1 MFCEK
6 KFVSKKHLDEYL
18 NFLEYNPFDDK
29 HKKPLL
35 IYIHGAGSRG
45 DALSKM
51 ANVGPIKELNN
62 GRDIDAIIIAPQCH
76 RDTWFDL
83 FSVLVEFIEDYKS
96 RENVDESRVY
106 IAGVSMGAYAT
117 WQMCISHP
125 DWFAAAV
132 PVCGGGMYWNAARLK
147 YLPIWAF
154 HGALDNVVYAEES
167 IKMVSA
173 INGKGVNAKL
183 TIFSHDNHNSWD
195 NAFSSDELW
204 KWLFEQKRS

>member
-125 DWFAAAV
+125 DWFAAAI
-132 PVCGGGMYWNAARLK
+132 PVCGGGMYWNAVRLK
-147 YLPIWAF
+147 DLPIWAF
-154 HGALDNVVYAEES
+154 HGALDKVVYPEES
-167 IKMVSA
+167 VKMVEA
-173 INGKGVNAKL
+173 VNRNGGSAKL
-183 TIFSHDNHNSWD
+183 TIFPEDSHNSWD
-195 NAFSSDELW
+195 STYQTEEMW
-204 KWLFEQKRS
+204 EWLFNQKRG

>member
-6 KFVSKKHLDEYL
+6 KFISKKHLGEHL

-29 HKKPLL
+29 SKKPLL

-45 DALSKM
+45 DTLSKM
-51 ANVGPIKELNN
+51 ANVGPIKELND
-62 GRDIDAIIIAPQCH
+62 GRNIDAIIIAPQCH
-76 RDTWFDL
+76 SDTWFDL
-83 FSVLVEFIEDYKS
+83 FSVLAEFIEDYKI

-106 IAGVSMGAYAT
+106 ITGVSMGAYAT

-154 HGALDNVVYAEES
+154 HGALDNVVFAEES
-167 IKMVSA
+167 VEMVSA
-173 INGKGVNAKL
+173 INSNGGNAKL
-183 TIFSHDNHNSWD
+183 TIFSHDSHNSWD
-195 NAFSSDELW
+195 NTFSNDELW
-204 KWLFEQKRS
+204 QWLFEQKRR

>member
-1 MFCEK
+1 MFYEK
-6 KFVSKKHLDEYL
+6 KFISKKHLGEYL

-29 HKKPLL
+29 TKKPLL

-51 ANVGPIKELNN
+51 ANVGPIKELNS
-62 GRDIDAIIIAPQCH
+62 GRNIDAIIIAPQCH
-76 RDTWFDL
+76 SDTWFDS
-83 FSVLVEFIEDYKS
+83 FSVLTEFIEDYKI
-96 RENVDESRVY
+96 RENVDKSRVY

-117 WQMCISHP
+117 WQICMSHP

-147 YLPIWAF
+147 NLPIWAF
-154 HGALDNVVYAEES
+154 HGALDNVVFAEES

-173 INGKGVNAKL
+173 INENGGNAKL
-183 TIFSHDNHNSWD
+183 TIFSHDSHNSWD
-195 NAFSSDELW
+195 NAFSNDELW
-204 KWLFEQKRS
+204 QWLFEQKRR

>member
-1 MFCEK
+1 MFCDK
-6 KFVSKKHLDEYL
+6 KFISKKHVGEYL
-18 NFLEYNPFDDK
+18 NFLEYNPFDNK
-29 HKKPLL
+29 LKKPLL

-45 DALSKM
+45 DTLSKM
-51 ANVGPIKELNN
+51 ADVGPIKELNS
-62 GRDIDAIIIAPQCH
+62 GRNIDAIIIAPQCH

-83 FSVLVEFIEDYKS
+83 FSVLAEFIEDYKT

-106 IAGVSMGAYAT
+106 ITGVSMGAYAT

-154 HGALDNVVYAEES
+154 HGALDNVVFAEES
-167 IKMVSA
+167 VKMVSA
-173 INGKGVNAKL
+173 INSNGGNAKL
-183 TIFSHDNHNSWD
+183 TIFSHDSHNSWD
-195 NAFSSDELW
+195 NTFSNDELW
-204 KWLFEQKRS
+204 QWLFEQKRR